1 MLLQL
6 VSLLSTVINLYTFII
21 LAWAILSWFQKN
33 KTAYSI
39 YKALDAL
46 VAPYVNL
53 FRRFIPPVGGI
64 DFSPLVALIALQLAA
79 RLLFALIS

>member
-33 KTAYSI
+33 KTVYSI